1 MSNLTL
7 EVFIDIMKH
16 AIQLLLTLILPPL
29 LVSLLVGIIISIF
42 QAATQ
47 IHEQTLT
54 FAPRIIVVFL
64 TLMFLFGWMVENI
77 LEFVKD
83 IIEKYMGM
91 I

>member
-1 MSNLTL
+1 MTS
-7 EVFIDIMKH
+7 EVFLDIMKH
-16 AIQLLLTLILPPL
+16 GIQLLLMLITPPL
-29 LVSLLVGIIISIF
+29 LVSLAVGILISIF

-64 TLMFLFGWMVENI
+64 TLMFLFGWMIENMLDFI
-77 LEFVKD
+77 KD
-83 IIEKYMGM
+83 IIVKYMSM

>member
-1 MSNLTL
+1 MTL
-7 EVFIDIMKH
+7 EVFLDIMKH
-16 AIQLLLTLILPPL
+16 AIQLLLTLITPPL
-29 LVSLLVGIIISIF
+29 LVSLVVGILISIF

-64 TLMFLFGWMVENI
+64 TLMLLFGWMIESM
-77 LEFVKD
+77 LEFMKD
-83 IIEKYMGM
+83 IIEKYMSM

>member
-1 MSNLTL
+1 MTL
-7 EVFIDIMKH
+7 EVFLDIMKH
-16 AIQLLLTLILPPL
+16 AIQLLLMLITPPL
-29 LVSLLVGIIISIF
+29 LVSLVVGILISIF

-64 TLMFLFGWMVENI
+64 TLMLLFGWMIENM
-77 LEFVKD
+77 LEFMKD
-83 IIEKYMGM
+83 IIEKYMSM

>member
-1 MSNLTL
+1 MTL
-7 EVFIDIMKH
+7 EVFLDIMKH
-16 AIQLLLTLILPPL
+16 AIQLLLTLITPPL
-29 LVSLLVGIIISIF
+29 LVSLVVGILISIF

-64 TLMFLFGWMVENI
+64 TLMLLFGWMIENI
-77 LEFVKD
+77 LEFMKD
-83 IIEKYMGM
+83 IIEKYMSM

>member
-1 MSNLTL
+1 MTL
-7 EVFIDIMKH
+7 EVFLDIAKH
-16 AIQLLLTLILPPL
+16 AIQLLLTLITPPL
-29 LVSLLVGIIISIF
+29 LVSLVVGILISIF

-64 TLMFLFGWMVENI
+64 TLMLLFGWMIESM

-83 IIEKYMGM
+83 IIEKHIQM

>member
-1 MSNLTL
+1 MTL
-7 EVFIDIMKH
+7 EVFLDIMKH
-16 AIQLLLTLILPPL
+16 AIQLLLILITPPL
-29 LVSLLVGIIISIF
+29 LVSLVVGILISIF

-64 TLMFLFGWMVENI
+64 TLMLLFGWMIESM

-83 IIEKYMGM
+83 IIEKYMSM

>member
-1 MSNLTL
+1 MTL
-7 EVFIDIMKH
+7 EVFLDVFKQG
-16 AIQLLLTLILPPL
+16 IQLLLTLITPPL
-29 LVSLLVGIIISIF
+29 LVSLAVGILISIF

-64 TLMFLFGWMVENI
+64 TLMFLFGWMIENMLDFI
-77 LEFVKD
+77 KD
-83 IIEKYMGM
+83 IIVKYMSM

>member
-1 MSNLTL
+1 MTL
-7 EVFIDIMKH
+7 EVFLDIVKH
-16 AIQLLLTLILPPL
+16 GIQLLLTLITPPL
-29 LVSLLVGIIISIF
+29 LVSLAVGILISIF

-64 TLMFLFGWMVENI
+64 TLMFLFGWMIENMLDFI
-77 LEFVKD
+77 KD
-83 IIEKYMGM
+83 IIVKYMSM

>member
-1 MSNLTL
+1 
-7 EVFIDIMKH
+7 MKH
-16 AIQLLLTLILPPL
+16 AIQLLIVLITPPL
-29 LVSLLVGIIISIF
+29 LVSLLVGILISIF

-64 TLMFLFGWMVENI
+64 TLMLLFGWMIESI
-77 LEFVKD
+77 LEFITD
-83 IIEKYMGM
+83 IIEKYMRM

>member
-1 MSNLTL
+1 MTL
-7 EVFIDIMKH
+7 EVFLDIVKH
-16 AIQLLLTLILPPL
+16 GIQLLLMLITPPL
-29 LVSLLVGIIISIF
+29 LVSLAVGILISIF

-64 TLMFLFGWMVENI
+64 TLMFLFGWMLENMLDFI
-77 LEFVKD
+77 RD
-83 IIEKYMGM
+83 IIVKYISM

>member
-1 MSNLTL
+1 MTL
-7 EVFIDIMKH
+7 EVFLDIVKH
-16 AIQLLLTLILPPL
+16 GIQLLLMLITPPL
-29 LVSLLVGIIISIF
+29 LVSLAVGILISIF

-64 TLMFLFGWMVENI
+64 TLMFLFGWMIENMLDFI
-77 LEFVKD
+77 KD
-83 IIEKYMGM
+83 IIIKYMSM

>member
-1 MSNLTL
+1 MTL

-29 LVSLLVGIIISIF
+29 SVSLLVGIIISIF

>member
-1 MSNLTL
+1 MTL
-7 EVFIDIMKH
+7 EVFLDIAKH
-16 AIQLLLTLILPPL
+16 AIQLLLTLITPPL
-29 LVSLLVGIIISIF
+29 LVSLVVGILISIF

-64 TLMFLFGWMVENI
+64 TLMLLFGWMIESM

-83 IIEKYMGM
+83 IIEKYIQM

>member
-1 MSNLTL
+1 MTL

-16 AIQLLLTLILPPL
+16 AIQLLLVLITPPL

-64 TLMFLFGWMVENI
+64 TLMLLFGWMIESM
-77 LEFVKD
+77 LEFMKD
-83 IIEKYMGM
+83 IIEKYMTM

>member
-1 MSNLTL
+1 MTL
-7 EVFIDIMKH
+7 EVFIDVMKH
-16 AIQLLLTLILPPL
+16 AIELLLILITPPL
-29 LVSLLVGIIISIF
+29 LVSLVVGILISIF

-64 TLMFLFGWMVENI
+64 TLMLLFGWMIESM
-77 LEFVKD
+77 LEFMKD
-83 IIEKYMGM
+83 IIEKYISM

>member
-1 MSNLTL
+1 MTL
-7 EVFIDIMKH
+7 EVFLDVMKH
-16 AIQLLLTLILPPL
+16 AIQLLLTLITPPL
-29 LVSLLVGIIISIF
+29 LVSLVVGILISIF

-64 TLMFLFGWMVENI
+64 TLMLLFGWMIESM
-77 LEFVKD
+77 LEFMKD
-83 IIEKYMGM
+83 IIEKYMSM

>member
-1 MSNLTL
+1 MTL
-7 EVFIDIMKH
+7 EVFIDVTKH
-16 AIQLLLTLILPPL
+16 AIQLLLILITPPL
-29 LVSLLVGIIISIF
+29 LVSLVVGILISIF

-64 TLMFLFGWMVENI
+64 TLMLLFGWMIESM
-77 LEFVKD
+77 LEFMKD
-83 IIEKYMGM
+83 IIEKYISM

>member
-1 MSNLTL
+1 MTL
-7 EVFIDIMKH
+7 EVFLDIVKH
-16 AIQLLLTLILPPL
+16 GIQLLLMLITPPL
-29 LVSLLVGIIISIF
+29 LVSLAVGILISIF

-64 TLMFLFGWMVENI
+64 TLMFLFGWMIENMLDFI
-77 LEFVKD
+77 KD
-83 IIEKYMGM
+83 IIVKYMSM

>member
-1 MSNLTL
+1 MTL
-7 EVFIDIMKH
+7 EVFLDIAKH
-16 AIQLLLTLILPPL
+16 AIQLLLTLITPPL
-29 LVSLLVGIIISIF
+29 LVSLVVGILISIF

-64 TLMFLFGWMVENI
+64 TLMLLFGWMIESM

-83 IIEKYMGM
+83 IIEKYIPM

>member
-1 MSNLTL
+1 MTL
-7 EVFIDIMKH
+7 EVFLDVMKH
-16 AIQLLLTLILPPL
+16 AIQLLLTLITPPL
-29 LVSLLVGIIISIF
+29 LVSLVVGILISIF

-64 TLMFLFGWMVENI
+64 TLMLLFGWMIENI

-83 IIEKYMGM
+83 IIEKYMSM

>member
-1 MSNLTL
+1 MTL
-7 EVFIDIMKH
+7 EVFLDIVKH
-16 AIQLLLTLILPPL
+16 GIQLLLMLITPPL
-29 LVSLLVGIIISIF
+29 LVSLAVGILISIF

-64 TLMFLFGWMVENI
+64 TLMFLFGWMIENMLDFI
-77 LEFVKD
+77 KD
-83 IIEKYMGM
+83 IIEKYMSM

>member
-1 MSNLTL
+1 MTL
-7 EVFIDIMKH
+7 EVFLDVFKH
-16 AIQLLLTLILPPL
+16 GIQLLLTLITPPL
-29 LVSLLVGIIISIF
+29 LVSLAVGILISIF

-64 TLMFLFGWMVENI
+64 TLMFLFGWMIENI
-77 LEFVKD
+77 LDFFKE
-83 IIEKYMGM
+83 IIEKYMMM

>member
-1 MSNLTL
+1 MTL
-7 EVFIDIMKH
+7 EVFLDIVKH
-16 AIQLLLTLILPPL
+16 GIQLLLMLITPPL
-29 LVSLLVGIIISIF
+29 LVSLAVGILISIF

-64 TLMFLFGWMVENI
+64 TLMFLFGWMIENMLDFIRDI
-77 LEFVKD
+77 L
-83 IIEKYMGM
+83 EKYMSM

>member
-1 MSNLTL
+1 MTI
-7 EVFIDIMKH
+7 EVFLDIVKH
-16 AIQLLLTLILPPL
+16 GIQLLLTLITPPL
-29 LVSLLVGIIISIF
+29 LVSLAVGILISIF

-64 TLMFLFGWMVENI
+64 TLMFLFGWMVESVLDFI
-77 LEFVKD
+77 KD
-83 IIEKYMGM
+83 IIEKYMSM